1 MSNGKK
7 DEGDQQQFWQM
18 ALETFKSSGLSVR
31 QFCKQE
37 GLAEP
42 SFYIWRKKLV
52 GSNCQLDDQC
62 NGPSA
67 FIEVAMPQNNSV
79 VIELLLISGNT
90 LRIPHGVDAATLSTV
105 LSVAHAADL
114 C

>member
-1 MSNGKK
+1 
-7 DEGDQQQFWQM
+7 
-18 ALETFKSSGLSVR
+18 
-31 QFCKQE
+31 
-37 GLAEP
+37 
-42 SFYIWRKKLV
+42 
-52 GSNCQLDDQC
+52 
-62 NGPSA
+62 
-67 FIEVAMPQNNSV
+67 